1 MNWISA
7 DESFTCEVRVYGLL
21 FTTEKPASEDNFMDF
36 LNKDS
41 KTVYSNAKCHKDL
54 LPNLKELDRFQF
66 ERKGYFVVDKDS
78 DFEKKTI
85 VWNKIVETQDNK
97 NKK

>member
-41 KTVYSNAKCHKDL
+41 KTVFSNAKCHKDL